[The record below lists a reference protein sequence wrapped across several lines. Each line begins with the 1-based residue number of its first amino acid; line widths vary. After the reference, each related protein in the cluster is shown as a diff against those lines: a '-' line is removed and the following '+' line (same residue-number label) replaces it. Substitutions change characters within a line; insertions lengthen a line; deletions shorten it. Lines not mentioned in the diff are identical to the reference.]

1 MHLGEKK
8 KYTVRD
14 YEMLGEGAGYQL
26 IDGDLVPSPPRPVLH
41 QLISGNLFFAITTFL
56 NQTDNRGYLL
66 YAPVDVCFGEE
77 NVFQPDLI
85 FISEDRQ
92 HILTEQESGVPDLI
106 IEILS
111 VESGYDDLRYKKDLY
126 EKHGVNEYIIIDPIS
141 ENADL
146 YLLKDG
152 IYILDQKA
160 VEDGSLNPV
169 TLPGLALDLT
179 MIFKYVKN

>member
-41 QLISGNLFFAITTFL
+41 QLISGNLFFTITTFL
-56 NQTDNRGYLL
+56 NQTNNRGYLL
-66 YAPVDVCFGEE
+66 YAPVDVRFDED

-92 HILTEQESGVPDLI
+92 HILNEQESGIPDLI

-111 VESGYDDLRYKKDLY
+111 VESGYNDLRYKKDLY
-126 EKHGVNEYIIIDPIS
+126 EKHGVSEYIVIDPIS
-141 ENADL
+141 EDADL
-146 YLLKDG
+146 YLLENG
-152 IYILDQKA
+152 VYVLDQKA
-160 VEDGSLNPV
+160 IDNGSLKSIV
-169 TLPGLALDLT
+169 LLGLTLNLT
-179 MIFKYVKN
+179 TIFKYVKS